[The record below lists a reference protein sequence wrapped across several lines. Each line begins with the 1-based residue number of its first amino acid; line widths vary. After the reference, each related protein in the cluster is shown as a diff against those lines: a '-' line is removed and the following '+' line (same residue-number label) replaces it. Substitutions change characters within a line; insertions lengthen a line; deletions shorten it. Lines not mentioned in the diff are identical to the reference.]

1 MDDEIE
7 TARLPK
13 SGGMGM
19 TLAMIIFAFIGGI
32 GVMAWAVSS
41 FDFARNILPQS
52 ATPQPVEAEQTPPPT
67 PGLVQPIAPPSS
79 SILPSLPVGDV
90 ETRIAEVE
98 TRLARIG
105 QSASVAS
112 DNAKRAEGLLLAFAA
127 RRAIDR
133 GLGLGYVEAQL
144 DGHFGATQ
152 PRAVAM
158 IIAAARDPVT
168 LDQLKSELEAL
179 APKLTT
185 RGANQSWWQTAQQTM
200 SGLFVVRK
208 EGVASA
214 APVDRFER
222 AKSFIT
228 SGRVDLALAEV
239 ARLPGRESA
248 AGWIARARRQIEA
261 NRALDLIE
269 AAALTASDTP
279 SAPPAIVLPELK
291 VPSGEATPEKPGA
304 MF

>member
-1 MDDEIE
+1 
-7 TARLPK
+7 
-13 SGGMGM
+13 M
-19 TLAMIIFAFIGGI
+19 TLAMIILAFIAGI
-32 GVMAWAVSS
+32 GVMAWAVSNW
-41 FDFARNILPQS
+41 DFARNMLPQAPPAPEAVTEVPQS
-52 ATPQPVEAEQTPPPT
+52 APKIAQPLTQPL
-67 PGLVQPIAPPSS
+67 PGLPGV
-79 SILPSLPVGDV
+79 DV

-158 IIAAARDPVT
+158 IIAASRDPVT
-168 LDQLKSELEAL
+168 LDQLSNELDAL

-185 RGANQSWWQTAQQTM
+185 GGAHQSWWQSAQQSM
-200 SGLFVVRK
+200 SNLFVVRE
-208 EGVASA
+208 EGAASPV
-214 APVDRFER
+214 PVDRFER
-222 AKSFIT
+222 AKSFLT

-248 AGWIARARRQIEA
+248 AAWIAKARRNIEA

-269 AAALTASDTP
+269 AAALTSSDAVT
-279 SAPPAIVLPELK
+279 APPAIVLPELK
-291 VPSGEATPEKPGA
+291 APSVEGTPEQLGA